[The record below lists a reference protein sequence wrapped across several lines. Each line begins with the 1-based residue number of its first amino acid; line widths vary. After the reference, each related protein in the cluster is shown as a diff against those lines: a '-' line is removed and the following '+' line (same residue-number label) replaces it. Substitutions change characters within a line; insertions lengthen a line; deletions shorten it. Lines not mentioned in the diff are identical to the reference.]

1 MRPGTRV
8 LILEDDVSRARLVE
22 PEPRRLVPP
31 REGTLESVWQQDFY
45 AEANAVDAYPG
56 NRRER
61 LGAGEGDRLSRPVRG
76 AVTS

>member
-8 LILEDDVSRARLVE
+8 LTLEDLSLARLVE

-31 REGTLESVWQQDFY
+31 HGAPLESVWQQDFC
-45 AEANAVDAYPG
+45 AEANVVNVYLSYL
-56 NRRER
+56 RKR